1 MAAYGSLALP
11 IAPWLYGAAF
21 IVLVLVFWNAT
32 SDRVPLSLTNRRT
45 WAALADMLPETNDF
59 AFVDLGCGIGGL
71 LADLARRRP
80 AARWIGVE
88 SAPIPFALAWLRLK
102 LTGRPIV
109 ELRFADMWRQDL
121 AEFDIVYCFL
131 SPAPM
136 PNLFD
141 KEQREMKPGSRL
153 ISTSFVVPSHPADEV
168 IEVDGRRQTR
178 LHVWHMGGEGEKLR
192 D

>member
-80 AARWIGVE
+80 AARWIGVG
-88 SAPIPFALAWLRLK
+88 SAPIPFSLAWLRLK

-131 SPAPM
+131 
-136 PNLFD
+136 
-141 KEQREMKPGSRL
+141 
-153 ISTSFVVPSHPADEV
+153 
-168 IEVDGRRQTR
+168 
-178 LHVWHMGGEGEKLR
+178 
-192 D
+192 